1 MIKSYYI
8 TILLFLITQL
18 VYSQAIDKV
27 TGQVQDEKKVPII
40 GATVI
45 LSKAKTNKL
54 IKSTFTDADG
64 KFEFEKLKEDTCK
77 ITVSYIGFQQYLA
90 ENIILLTSKA
100 IVDLGIISLSEATKN
115 LQEVTVKAQ
124 KSFVEKKIDRVVI
137 NPDAL
142 IGNAGTT
149 SLEILEKAPGVQ
161 VDVNGLI
168 TLKGKSGVVVFVDD
182 KPTYLATADLAGYLR
197 SLPAGSVESIEIM
210 TNPPAKYDA
219 AGNAGVIN
227 IKLKKNQVKGL
238 NGGINLG
245 YGQGRYARTNNSVN
259 FNYRINKFNF
269 FTNASVNQNNTYQD
283 LTINRLYYTPEGDYS
298 SAFSQN
304 SYIKRQ
310 LGSNNLKLGLDYY
323 VSKKSTLGFVLNGF
337 YNPTFVPTTNKA
349 QILNQNNQVVSIIEA
364 GSPNDRKW
372 KNGSVNLNYALK
384 IDSLGKELTSNLDVI
399 QYSSTQDQQ
408 LTNTIFT
415 PERVLV
421 GQTVLGSSLPA
432 EINIKTAKIDYVN
445 PLKGGAKFETG
456 FKTSFIKTDNTA
468 DFFDIINS
476 QEIPNYEFSN
486 RFKYN
491 ENINAAYVNYS
502 KNWKRLS
509 LQAGLRYENTS
520 IKGNQLGNKITKDST
535 FTRAYNSLFP
545 TFYLQYQLD
554 STQIHQ
560 LGFSAGRRIDRPNYQ
575 DLNPFTYPLD
585 RYTYYGGNPFLQ
597 PTYSYNLEVSHT
609 YKNFLTTSLEYSISK
624 NLIFE
629 TNEQRGTIYYS
640 RPGNFGEFTSYGIS
654 VNGNFTINKWW
665 TLQLY
670 TELKNQDYNTKVYG
684 QTLDESRFYW
694 YVGPTN
700 QFKINKKLSA
710 ELAGNYQ
717 TRVLAGQ
724 FLTIPVWSM
733 RVGISQKI
741 MKDKGTFRL
750 NVSDIFYTNQPGGDI
765 RNIANAKANWLSYLD
780 SRVVMFSFAYRFS
793 KGKALNARQSG
804 GSESEKSR
812 VKL

>member
-1 MIKSYYI
+1 MIKNSCI
-8 TILLFLITQL
+8 TFFLFLTTQL
-18 VYSQAIDKV
+18 LYSQSIEKM
-27 TGQVQDEKKVPII
+27 TGQIQNEKKEAII

-45 LSKAKTNKL
+45 ISKAKTNKL
-54 IKSTFTDADG
+54 IKSTFTDVDG
-64 KFEFEKLKEDTCK
+64 KFEFENLKVDTCK
-77 ITVSYIGFQQYLA
+77 ITVSFIGMQPYTT
-90 ENIILLTSKA
+90 ENIILSGAKNNLY
-100 IVDLGIISLSEATKN
+100 LGTIFLAETTQN

-124 KSFVEKKIDRVVI
+124 KSFVEKKIDRVII

-149 SLEILEKAPGVQ
+149 SLEVLEKAPGVRI
-161 VDVNGLI
+161 DVNGLI

-227 IKLKKNQVKGL
+227 IKLKKNQVTGF

-245 YGQGRYARTNNSVN
+245 YGQGRYARTNNSIN
-259 FNYRINKFNF
+259 FNYRINKFNLF
-269 FTNASVNQNNTYQD
+269 SNASINQNNTYQD
-283 LTINRLYYTPEGDYS
+283 LTINRLYFTPEGAYS

-323 VSKKSTLGFVLNGF
+323 VSKKSTIGLVLNGF
-337 YNPTFVPTTNKA
+337 YNPTFVPTTNQA
-349 QILNQNNQVVSIIEA
+349 QILNKNNKVESIIEA
-364 GSPNDRKW
+364 SSPNDRKW
-372 KNGSVNLNYALK
+372 KNGSINLNYALK
-384 IDSLGKELTSNLDVI
+384 IDSLGKELTTNFDVI

-408 LTNTIFT
+408 LINTIFT
-415 PERVLV
+415 PQRVLV

-432 EINIKTAKIDYVN
+432 EINIKTAKIDYLN

-456 FKTSFIKTDNTA
+456 LKTSFIKTDNTA
-468 DFFDIINS
+468 DFFDVING
-476 QEIPNYEFSN
+476 QEVTNYEFSN

-502 KNWKRLS
+502 KNWNRLS
-509 LQAGLRYENTS
+509 LQAGLRFENTS

-535 FTRAYNSLFP
+535 FTRAYNNLFP

-554 STQIHQ
+554 STQTHQ
-560 LGFSAGRRIDRPNYQ
+560 LSFSAGRRIDRPNYQ

-624 NLIFE
+624 NLISE

-640 RPGNFGEFTSYGIS
+640 RPGNFGQFTSYGIS

-670 TELKNQDYNTKVYG
+670 TELYNQGYDTQIYG
-684 QTLDESRFYW
+684 QTLNESRFYW
-694 YVGPTN
+694 YISPNN
-700 QFKINKKLSA
+700 QFKINQKLTA

-724 FLTIPVWSM
+724 FLTISVWSM
-733 RVGISQKI
+733 RAGLSQKI
-741 MKDKGTFRL
+741 MKDKGTLRL
-750 NVSDIFYTNQPGGDI
+750 NMSDIFYTNQPGGDI
-765 RNIANAKANWLSYLD
+765 RNIANAQANWLSYLD
-780 SRVVMFSFAYRFS
+780 SRVVTFSFAYRFS
-793 KGKALNARQSG
+793 KGKTLNARQSG
-804 GSESEKSR
+804 GSDSEKSR